1 MGTRNV
7 ASPVVWS
14 VEVMVPRTQGSA
26 AMWTASAE
34 RVALGIV
41 TPAASAATH
50 LFPDLVQGHR
60 RPTAAAVVHPAR
72 GRDAARTDET
82 PPPRPPPPAAVGR
95 AASVQGRALGQGQE
109 VQSAAVT
116 GPDAMLATGQGHDPL
131 SAAEAGMAGARA
143 T

>member
-41 TPAASAATH
+41 TPAASAAAH
-50 LFPDLVQGHR
+50 LFPDLVQGHH
-60 RPTAAAVVHPAR
+60 RPTAAAVVPPAR
-72 GRDAARTDET
+72 GRDADRTDEAPPLL
-82 PPPRPPPPAAVGR
+82 PPPRPPPAVGR
-95 AASVQGRALGQGQE
+95 AATVQGRALGQGRE
-109 VQSAAVT
+109 VQSAVVT
-116 GPDAMLATGQGHDPL
+116 GPDAMIATGQGLDPL
-131 SAAEAGMAGARA
+131 SA
-143 T
+143 

>member
-41 TPAASAATH
+41 TPAASAAAH
-50 LFPDLVQGHR
+50 LFPDLVQGHH
-60 RPTAAAVVHPAR
+60 RPTAAAVVPPAR
-72 GRDAARTDET
+72 GRDADRTDEAPPLL
-82 PPPRPPPPAAVGR
+82 PPPRPPPAVGR
-95 AASVQGRALGQGQE
+95 AA
-109 VQSAAVT
+109 
-116 GPDAMLATGQGHDPL
+116 TGQGHGPL
-131 SAAEAGMAGARA
+131 SAAEAGMAGAHA
-143 T
+143 TALLPILGQGHL